1 MSRVRRALLFTPG
14 DDLRKIEKSASL
26 GVDSVIMDL
35 EDGVALN
42 RKDEARQTILHAL
55 QNVDFGRSERLVRIN
70 PVGSGLENDDLAV
83 TLPGKPDGYV
93 VPKVEMAHAIWE
105 LGKQLDVMEWRE
117 GIQTDA
123 IRLMA
128 LIETARGVVN
138 LKEIAGMGTRLD
150 ALIFGAED
158 LAGSIGATR
167 TREGWEVFYARSAV
181 VTYAAAFGLQAID
194 TIYAD
199 FNDMPGLTADAET
212 AMRMGYNGKL
222 AIHPRQVAP
231 IEAVFTPSDEAIA
244 QAQRLIEAH
253 NEHQKEGTGAFA
265 LDGKMVDAPMIRAAE
280 IVLGRARAAGRL

>member
-1 MSRVRRALLFTPG
+1 VSRVRRALLFTPG
-14 DDLRKIEKSASL
+14 DDLRKIEKAASL

-42 RKDEARQTILHAL
+42 RKDKARQTILHAL
-55 QNVDFGRSERLVRIN
+55 QNIDFGRSERLVRIN

-93 VPKVEMAHAIWE
+93 VPKVEMAHSIWE

-138 LKEIAGMGTRLD
+138 LMEIAGSGTRLD

-181 VTYAAAFGLQAID
+181 VTTAAAFGLQAID

-199 FNDMPGLTADAET
+199 FNDMPGLTADAEF
-212 AMRMGYNGKL
+212 AMRMGFTGKL

-231 IEAVFTPSDEAIA
+231 IEVVFTPSDEAIA
-244 QAQRLIEAH
+244 QAQRLIEAY

-280 IVLGRARAAGRL
+280 TVLARARAAGRL